1 MKERQLIITLRQE
14 EYLQN
19 IYKHVNTEVSKLIN
33 TRYFND
39 TIEDRTKRTKSESI
53 TSISRYKQK

>member
-1 MKERQLIITLRQE
+1 MKERQLTITLRQE

-39 TIEDRTKRTKSESI
+39 TIEDRTKRTKLNL
-53 TSISRYKQK
+53 